1 MSVSLPSFTAFAGTR
16 RIASGS
22 SGDVAVALKRAVEA
36 GEAGL
41 LVFEDA
47 TGRAVDFD
55 LGGPPE
61 EVRARAD
68 TAREHAAGKSPLS
81 DAPPRGRGRPRLG
94 VVGREVTLL
103 PRHWEWLA
111 RQPGG
116 ASVALRK
123 LIDEKRA
130 AGRTDAA
137 VLSARTAADSVMG
150 ALAGDLPNY
159 EEASRA
165 LYRGE
170 ADRYA
175 NLLADWPRDV
185 RSYVLRLAAPAFASG
200 EAATNAQSDNGATL
214 T

>member
-1 MSVSLPSFTAFAGTR
+1 MSVSPPSFTAFAGTR

-22 SGDVAVALKRAVEA
+22 AGDVAVALKRAVEA

-47 TGRAVDFD
+47 AGRSVDFD

-61 EVRARAD
+61 QVRARAD
-68 TAREHAAGKSPLS
+68 AAQAQGAGSSQLD
-81 DAPPRGRGRPRLG
+81 DAPRGRGRPRLG

-103 PRHWEWLA
+103 PRHWDWLA
-111 RQPGG
+111 GQPGG

-165 LYRGE
+165 LYRGD

-175 NLLADWPRDV
+175 NLLAEWPRDV
-185 RSYVLRLAAPAFASG
+185 RSYVLRLAAPVFATD
-200 EAATNAQSDNGATL
+200 ETATNAQSVSGATL